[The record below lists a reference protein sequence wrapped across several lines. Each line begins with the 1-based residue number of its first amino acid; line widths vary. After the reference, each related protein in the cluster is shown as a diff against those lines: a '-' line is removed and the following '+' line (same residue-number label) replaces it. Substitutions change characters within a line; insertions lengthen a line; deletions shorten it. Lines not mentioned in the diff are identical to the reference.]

1 VIQAEQIF
9 KYFGN
14 EPSRVTAVEDLNL
27 TVEAGAKISIV
38 GRSGSGKTTLLN
50 LLSGLDRPT
59 SGRLVIEGREL
70 SRLNQNEMAD
80 YRLRC
85 VGVVFQSFQLIPQR
99 TAAQNVELP
108 LIIRGMPANKRV
120 RIVADALLR
129 VGLEHR
135 ASHFPYAL
143 SGGEQQR
150 VAIARAIVKR
160 PSLLLA
166 DEPTGNLDSQTT
178 TEIMQLIMQIAE
190 ESNLTLVLVTHDH
203 ELAVKY
209 SDRIVTMCDGRMSE
223 VIAK

>member
-1 VIQAEQIF
+1 MI
-9 KYFGN
+9 
-14 EPSRVTAVEDLNL
+14 AVEALNL
-27 TVEAGAKISIV
+27 TVNAGDKIAIV

-50 LLSGLDRPT
+50 LLAGLDRPT
-59 SGRLVIEGREL
+59 SGRLAVGGREL
-70 SRLNQNEMAD
+70 STLNHNEMAD

-108 LIIRGMPANKRV
+108 LIISGVSAYQRG
-120 RIVADALLR
+120 RIVADALGR
-129 VGLEHR
+129 VGLEQR
-135 ASHFPYAL
+135 SSHFPHEL

-190 ESNLTLVLVTHDH
+190 ESNLTLVLVTHDM

-209 SDRIVTMCDGRMSE
+209 SDRKVTMHDGRMSE
-223 VIAK
+223 AIAK